1 MHTRMRL
8 AAVQDAHSASET
20 ERKAGA
26 AEAKHKAEAE
36 SKLEAE
42 EEETRRRTKESGAKK
57 SETVRATWAREMHKT
72 TTALTK
78 LQWQKREVKQSSPAQ
93 AVRRR
98 ASNATDFIT
107 VSAPLWSVSKEE
119 NSRERNE
126 NLGIY

>member
-78 LQWQKREVKQSSPAQ
+78 LQWQKREVKQSSPAC
-93 AVRRR
+93 APGLWRR
-98 ASNATDFIT
+98 AAPAGTIT
-107 VSAPLWSVSKEE
+107 SDQWPRTL
-119 NSRERNE
+119 
-126 NLGIY
+126 YP